1 MRVCYAFGWCVV
13 FKIRYPML
21 DKLGQIVWQTRQHCL
36 IILILIFHFVPTIT
50 FYRVSN
56 SLVASADAFLLIL
69 SFAFHFIWQRN
80 VLPPPLPP
88 SLPLSLSLWVR
99 VRWREPFV
107 SFRYIRFWYL
117 CICKSESAACRF
129 VFVSVSVC
137 VSNKFSNCAI
147 NSRF

>member
-13 FKIRYPML
+13 FKKRYPML

-80 VLPPPLPP
+80 VLPLSLPP
-88 SLPLSLSLWVR
+88 SLPLSLCLFVGACALTRTVCIFQIHSL
-99 VRWREPFV
+99 
-107 SFRYIRFWYL
+107 L
-117 CICKSESAACRF
+117 
-129 VFVSVSVC
+129 VFVHLQKRKCSLSLCLCLCLC
-137 VSNKFSNCAI
+137 VKQIFQLCHK
-147 NSRF
+147 

>member
-13 FKIRYPML
+13 FKKRYPML

-36 IILILIFHFVPTIT
+36 IILILIFRFVPTIT

-80 VLPPPLPP
+80 VLPL
-88 SLPLSLSLWVR
+88 SLLLFLSLSLCGCVCVDANR
-99 VRWREPFV
+99 L
-107 SFRYIRFWYL
+107 YL
-117 CICKSESAACRF
+117 SDTFAFGICAFAKAKVQLVALSLSL
-129 VFVSVSVC
+129 SLSVC
-137 VSNKFSNCAI
+137 QTNFPTVP
-147 NSRF
+147 

>member
-13 FKIRYPML
+13 FKKRYPML

-36 IILILIFHFVPTIT
+36 IVLILIFHFVPTIT

-80 VLPPPLPP
+80 VLPLSLPP
-88 SLPLSLSLWVR
+88 SLPLSLSLCGCVCVDANR
-99 VRWREPFV
+99 L
-107 SFRYIRFWYL
+107 YL
-117 CICKSESAACRF
+117 SDTFAFGICAFAKAKVQLVALSLSL
-129 VFVSVSVC
+129 SVC
-137 VSNKFSNCAI
+137 QTNFPTVP
-147 NSRF
+147 